1 MFTRM
6 SKVVLWILLVVCVI
20 AGFILLG
27 VDPAISFIVW
37 GGGLV
42 LVYGFGIFVE
52 LINNVLDIKKILK
65 KMSDNGY
72 SMGASVQQMQAA
84 ESQDQYNT
92 NQYNQSQHSSNQH
105 SQNQHSSNQYNQ
117 NQYSSAQYSQSQ
129 YAQNRS
135 RQSSRNEGRLNLS
148 AAAAASTSQSE
159 IKAGWYC
166 RACGTKNKPAS
177 RMCIGCGKER

>member
-6 SKVVLWILLVVCVI
+6 SKVVLWILLAACVI

-27 VDPAISFIVW
+27 VDPTISFIVW

-72 SMGASVQQMQAA
+72 SMGAPVQQMQAA
-84 ESQDQYNT
+84 VSQDQYNS
-92 NQYNQSQHSSNQH
+92 NQYNQS
-105 SQNQHSSNQYNQ
+105 QHSSNQYNQ
-117 NQYSSAQYSQSQ
+117 NQYSSAQYGQSQ
-129 YAQNRS
+129 YAQGG
-135 RQSSRNEGRLNLS
+135 SSQGRDNNGRINLA
-148 AAAAASTSQSE
+148 AAAAASTPRSNAVSV
-159 IKAGWYC
+159 WYC
-166 RACGTKNKPAS
+166 RDCGTKNKTSS
-177 RMCIGCGKER
+177 RICIGCGKER

>member
-84 ESQDQYNT
+84 VSQDQYNS
-92 NQYNQSQHSSNQH
+92 NQYNQSQHSSNQ
-105 SQNQHSSNQYNQ
+105 YNH
-117 NQYSSAQYSQSQ
+117 NQYSSAQYGQSQ
-129 YAQNRS
+129 YVQGG
-135 RQSSRNEGRLNLS
+135 SSQGRNNNGRINLA
-148 AAAAASTSQSE
+148 AAAAASTPRSNAVSV
-159 IKAGWYC
+159 WYC
-166 RACGTKNKPAS
+166 RDCGTKNKTSS
-177 RMCIGCGKER
+177 RVCIGCGKER